1 MHETSWEKL
10 QSASGEELP
19 ALVAQLQ
26 PWELTQLARRGLY
39 GELPKACSGMPEE
52 QRQVFETLFDQV
64 ISRFETIARATGSIA
79 SPSTI
84 HAPAHAVG

>member
-10 QSASGEELP
+10 QSTPAEELP

-39 GELPKACSGMPEE
+39 GELPRACSGMPEE
-52 QRQVFETLFDQV
+52 QRQVFETVLDQV
-64 ISRFETIARATGSIA
+64 ISRFEQIARVTGSIA
-79 SPSTI
+79 TPVKQPE
-84 HAPAHAVG
+84 HAIG